1 MHPSGSRYWCQS
13 ISFLA
18 TKSRHLSSSLSA
30 LTLNSGAWS
39 SRAPWIV
46 HQLPGVFRVSA
57 LRVKLQILTD
67 FLLFFVILRL
77 FHEGHAEP
85 QMVLGY
91 RGVQL
96 QCLSIFRL
104 FFFQGLGVGASRRKY
119 CATRSS

>member
-1 MHPSGSRYWCQS
+1 M
-13 ISFLA
+13 
-18 TKSRHLSSSLSA
+18 
-30 LTLNSGAWS
+30 
-39 SRAPWIV
+39 
-46 HQLPGVFRVSA
+46 
-57 LRVKLQILTD
+57 QILTD

-85 QMVLGY
+85 QMVFGY

-119 CATRSS
+119 CATRSSPLSGLRTTRRISEGRVPLRDKLSIPQPLVPHPM